1 MFVHTLYKCACAQP
15 RRFSAKL
22 ERPPTSN
29 RRAYTYVHDCFV
41 CVCVCTPAYRY
52 TNVLILLFTLS
63 PHIHTHT
70 LSISLLRART
80 HTHTGRLT
88 IPTQTPSHPP
98 KWDPLVIFLATLFS
112 SYPFIICLLPQS
124 CAFPSILLQ
133 FCCDGIFWRPSSAFQ
148 PFVWRAPCGHMPSC
162 MCFVC
167 CKFCPPIH

>member
-1 MFVHTLYKCACAQP
+1 MQP

-124 CAFPSILLQ
+124 SAFPSILLQ
-133 FCCDGIFWRPSSAFQ
+133 FCCDGIFLRPSSAFQ
-148 PFVWRAPCGHMPSC
+148 PFVWRAPCGHMPCC